1 MVAESP
7 TSVCKEPPVMLLFSN
22 NPTLIFESMGENPD
36 ACTMDN
42 AKCEVERETTELL
55 QLQKILEAI
64 SQFTLLVG
72 GVTLAALGVKQVGK
86 NPKGN
91 QESKVKSLISDL
103 ILSQVYEVMRE
114 HTTNAAAMQRESHYL
129 LVFSHTQFSP

>member
-7 TSVCKEPPVMLLFSN
+7 TSVRKEPPVMLLFSN
-22 NPTLIFESMGENPD
+22 NPTLSFESMGENPD

-42 AKCEVERETTELL
+42 AKCEVER
-55 QLQKILEAI
+55 ILEAI